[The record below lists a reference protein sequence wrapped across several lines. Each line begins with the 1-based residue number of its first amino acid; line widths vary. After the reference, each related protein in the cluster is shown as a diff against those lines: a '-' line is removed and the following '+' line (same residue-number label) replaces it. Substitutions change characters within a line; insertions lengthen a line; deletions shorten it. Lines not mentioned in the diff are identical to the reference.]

1 MQLRVRGPGHLALAL
16 GTAGLGILCL
26 VYGDFAPQWQPV
38 PPSFPWQQGLA
49 YASGAVLLSGS
60 IGLLLPR
67 LASRAALGL
76 TAYQSIWVL
85 SVVATV
91 PKVLRAPTSLAR
103 WLGFCEGLAEA
114 VAAALGC
121 FTLCALLVAEG
132 APLRIAFIG
141 SRRSMR
147 TAEILFGAS
156 CVAFGLSHFAYADFT
171 ADMIP
176 HWLPARTG
184 LVYVTGACH
193 IAAGLALM
201 TTVFA
206 RLAATLEALMLG
218 AFVLLVHV
226 PSFASSPEW
235 APSRQIQWTE
245 LCLALLIAGSAGVV
259 ATSIRNRA
267 WGWRR
272 RGG

>member
-1 MQLRVRGPGHLALAL
+1 MQLRVLGPGHLALAL

-26 VYGDFAPQWQPV
+26 VYRDFAPQWQPV
-38 PPSFPWQQGLA
+38 PPWFPWQHGLA

-60 IGLLLPR
+60 IGLFLPR
-67 LASRAALGL
+67 VAARAALGL
-76 TAYQSIWVL
+76 TAYQLVWVL
-85 SVVATV
+85 TVLATV

-103 WLGFCEGLAEA
+103 WLGFGEGLAEA

-121 FTLCALLVAEG
+121 FTLCVLLAAERGSPVA
-132 APLRIAFIG
+132 FVG

-147 TAEILFGAS
+147 TVEVLFGAS

-176 HWLPARTG
+176 HWLPARGG

-193 IAAGLALM
+193 IAAGLALV

-226 PSFASSPEW
+226 PSFAASPEW

-267 WGWRR
+267 WGWRPR
-272 RGG
+272 RG